1 MPQSPFKINATTQK
15 LFRQNLRKCGNVAE
29 AVLWRLLKNKQ
40 VEGVKF
46 RRQFGVGNY
55 ILDFYSSEL
64 KLAIELDGAPHYSIE
79 GDEYDVTRSQVLF
92 HEFGIRILRF
102 ENREVLQELQR
113 VVAEIT
119 DVVKK
124 LKQGGE
130 FVYRSWR

>member
-1 MPQSPFKINATTQK
+1 MPKPPFKSNPTHQK
-15 LFRQNLRKCGNVAE
+15 NFRQHLRKQGTVAE
-29 AVLWRLLKNKQ
+29 AVLWRMLKDNQ
-40 VEGVKF
+40 IEGVKF
-46 RRQFGVGNY
+46 RRQFGAGNY
-55 ILDFYSSEL
+55 ILDFFSSEL

-92 HEFGIRILRF
+92 HEFGIRLLRF

-130 FVYRSWR
+130 FIYRSWR

>member
-1 MPQSPFKINATTQK
+1 MPKSPFKINATTQK
-15 LFRQNLRKCGNVAE
+15 LFRQNLRKCGTVAE

-92 HEFGIRILRF
+92 HEFGIRLLRF

>member
-1 MPQSPFKINATTQK
+1 MPKPPFKSNPTSQK
-15 LFRQNLRKCGNVAE
+15 NFRQHLRKQGTVAE
-29 AVLWRLLKNKQ
+29 AVLWRMLKDSQ
-40 VEGVKF
+40 IEGVKF
-46 RRQFGVGNY
+46 RRQFGAGNY

-79 GDEYDVTRSQVLF
+79 GDECDVTRFQVLF
-92 HEFGIRILRF
+92 HEFGIRHLRF

>member
-1 MPQSPFKINATTQK
+1 M
-15 LFRQNLRKCGNVAE
+15 
-29 AVLWRLLKNKQ
+29 LKDSQ
-40 VEGVKF
+40 IEGVKF
-46 RRQFGVGNY
+46 RRQFGAGNY
-55 ILDFYSSEL
+55 ILDFYASEL

-79 GDEYDVTRSQVLF
+79 GDECDVTRSQVLF
-92 HEFGIRILRF
+92 HEFSIRLLRF

-130 FVYRSWR
+130 FVYRSWRCRGTCNIEMCK

>member
-1 MPQSPFKINATTQK
+1 M
-15 LFRQNLRKCGNVAE
+15 
-29 AVLWRLLKNKQ
+29 LKDNQ
-40 VEGVKF
+40 IEGVKF
-46 RRQFGVGNY
+46 RRQFGAGNY

-92 HEFGIRILRF
+92 YEFGIRLLRF

-119 DVVKK
+119 DVVKN

-130 FVYRSWR
+130 FIYRSWR